1 MNARPAVLLA
11 LRGAGYPD
19 ALRAALPGAEIL
31 AAPDPAAAR
40 ALLAAGRRP
49 ALALL
54 DADDLGAAE
63 AAALCREL
71 RAAGAADAPRPRI
84 VLRLREPTPEAVRA
98 ALRAG
103 ADDVRPPEP
112 APVLAALAAPF
123 LEPAAGAAPPPPP
136 VEPLTPLESHLLAAL
151 AAHPGTPL
159 SREWLLESAHGGG
172 ANVRADAIDKR
183 ISRLRRKLGPEGW
196 RLETVWGSGFR
207 WSAAERPPSA
217 VVRLARRLR
226 RVAPLLVL
234 LAALLAVPA
243 ALRARRGDPP
253 SALRARRGDPPSA
266 VAAAADAEPRETPA
280 EPATPPSIA
289 TLRSSPRPDFSPR
302 LRPPAR
308 L

>member
-1 MNARPAVLLA
+1 VNARPAVLLA

-54 DADDLGAAE
+54 DADDLGADE

-123 LEPAAGAAPPPPP
+123 LEPAAGAAPAPAP

-253 SALRARRGDPPSA
+253 SAVA
-266 VAAAADAEPRETPA
+266 VADDAEPRETPA

>member
-1 MNARPAVLLA
+1 VNARPAVLLA

-123 LEPAAGAAPPPPP
+123 LEPAAGAAPAPAP

-253 SALRARRGDPPSA
+253 SA
-266 VAAAADAEPRETPA
+266 VADAADAEPRETPA

>member
-31 AAPDPAAAR
+31 AAPDPAATR

-98 ALRAG
+98 ALHAG

-123 LEPAAGAAPPPPP
+123 LEPAAGAAPAP

-253 SALRARRGDPPSA
+253 SA
-266 VAAAADAEPRETPA
+266 VAAAADAEPCETPA
-280 EPATPPSIA
+280 EPAIPPSIA